1 MTNIIHF
8 NNTNLL
14 NPILSSYG
22 PDYLSNEQIN
32 ELTSCFQS
40 WYDTSPTYKKREIR
54 GRYWLGFLLLRFTGA
69 RLGEVLNIDD
79 SRDIDFREAEI
90 KLITLKRKKRFYR
103 QVFVPPRVI
112 SEVATYL
119 AEFPSK
125 RGKVFKVDPSN
136 FRKIFKEICAQTKII
151 PKKLAHPHVLRHTRA
166 IEMLRAGVPV
176 TIVQDQLG
184 HAHLSTTAIYLKI
197 SGQEAKKIMMERKLI

>member
-1 MTNIIHF
+1 MSTIVPIH
-8 NNTNLL
+8 NSNLL
-14 NPILSSYG
+14 KPILSSYG
-22 PDYLSNEQIN
+22 PDYLASEQIN
-32 ELTSCFQS
+32 ELTSCFQR
-40 WYDTSPTYKKREIR
+40 WYDTSPTDKKREIR
-54 GRYWLGFLLLRFTGA
+54 GRYWLGFLLLRFTGG

-79 SRDIDFREAEI
+79 SKDIDFREAEI
-90 KLITLKRKKRFYR
+90 RLITLKRKKKFYR
-103 QVFVPPRVI
+103 QVFVPHGVI
-112 SEVATYL
+112 SEIATYI
-119 AEFPSK
+119 AEFPHK
-125 RGKVFKVDPSN
+125 RGKIFKIDPSN

-197 SGQEAKKIMMERKLI
+197 SGQEAKKIMAERKLI